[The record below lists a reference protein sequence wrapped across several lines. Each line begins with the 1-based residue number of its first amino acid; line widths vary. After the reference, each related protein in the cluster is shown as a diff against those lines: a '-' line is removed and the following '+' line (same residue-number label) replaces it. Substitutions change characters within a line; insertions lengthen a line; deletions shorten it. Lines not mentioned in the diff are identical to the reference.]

1 MRILQFVLDLVISTD
16 YKLKKMSWLIY
27 ISFLI
32 YITYTIVSVIKA
44 KRIPDN
50 LSDTYYL
57 WPNSKWIF
65 PAILISA
72 SITMAPAWWQYA
84 QENNCEYLLFTM
96 GIGIGM
102 VSLIPDYKTNLWKF
116 LTHIICAYTAGFA
129 AALFLFL
136 TNWIVII
143 SAAIVALCIW
153 LPFDKNRK
161 TTFEFWLEFIVLSA
175 LYTLLMFNL

>member
-1 MRILQFVLDLVISTD
+1 
-16 YKLKKMSWLIY
+16 MSWLIY

-102 VSLIPDYKTNLWKF
+102 VSLIPDYKTNLWEF

-136 TNWIVII
+136 SNWIVII

-161 TTFEFWLEFIVLSA
+161 TTFEFWLEFIVLSS